1 MSTKLGNLQVDDTLS
16 LSGLS
21 GGGGGRGKRGGF
33 CPWRLTLFNICAN
46 ALKLQDIFRN
56 LSGKKADKVG

>member
-21 GGGGGRGKRGGF
+21 GGGGGGEGRG
-33 CPWRLTLFNICAN
+33 ADS
-46 ALKLQDIFRN
+46 ALGD
-56 LSGKKADKVG
+56 